1 MKLFFNAFERNA
13 WKAGGNIY
21 RNELLQQFS
30 DNVQFILNPID
41 LSFGS
46 YRYLEN

>member
-1 MKLFFNAFERNA
+1 MHLRETLEK
-13 WKAGGNIY
+13 
-21 RNELLQQFS
+21 QQVTSIEMNCCNKFS

-46 YRYLEN
+46 YRYLENW